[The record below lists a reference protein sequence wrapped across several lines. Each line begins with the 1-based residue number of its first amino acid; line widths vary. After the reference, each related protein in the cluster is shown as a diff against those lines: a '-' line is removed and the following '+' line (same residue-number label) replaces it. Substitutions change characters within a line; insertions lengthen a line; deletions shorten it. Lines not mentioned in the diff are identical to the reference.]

1 MGFLPL
7 KWGHRHW
14 TGLPL
19 RSLPSLIVCGLTL
32 TSQIRHEL
40 CSLRPDETLSFFLV
54 LSLIPF
60 VDFSWLHKLIAA
72 FTKDLLRTF
81 CKYN

>member
-1 MGFLPL
+1 MELGR
-7 KWGHRHW
+7 RHL

-19 RSLPSLIVCGLTL
+19 RSLPSLIKSLW
-32 TSQIRHEL
+32 SAAYQSRHEL
-40 CSLRPDETLSFFLV
+40 SSLRPDETPSSFV
-54 LSLIPF
+54 TIIDPF

-72 FTKDLLRTF
+72 FTKDWLRAF